1 VGLRRTVADP
11 GLTYETMGGQRREQ
25 ATNGDQREPGRR
37 DRRKE
42 EKKTCVVE
50 SYVKIAAPNCW

>member
-1 VGLRRTVADP
+1 
-11 GLTYETMGGQRREQ
+11 MGGQRREQ

-50 SYVKIAAPNCW
+50 SYVKIVASNCWQ